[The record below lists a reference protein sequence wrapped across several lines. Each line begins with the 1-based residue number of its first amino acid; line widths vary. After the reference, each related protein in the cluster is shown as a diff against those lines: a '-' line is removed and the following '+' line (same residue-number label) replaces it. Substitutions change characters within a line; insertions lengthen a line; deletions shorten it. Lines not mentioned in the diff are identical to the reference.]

1 MHSLWHHLALQMNC
15 PTISHARW
23 SIRNSPIFPLLIS
36 PLWVIEC
43 SLGTIPMFSSSSA
56 IYLMVST
63 SRSLVHGIKWRT
75 YPYWSAVIDLRDSKF
90 SFVVAQQWFYK
101 FIIFI
106 CINCYSFVKQRSL
119 LPTEAVWFQ
128 KHNFFQIDRIIAN
141 LSPFKLLTVKSW
153 FGLTVSSNSD
163 QYIFFSVF
171 EHSWRIMGFHF
182 IVTNSILSDV
192 QIVISLASWSFKKLA
207 SIPFDNIPLICESCF
222 CSSFVPSLPYTRN
235 QIHLKG
241 SWLPLGEQWN

>member
-1 MHSLWHHLALQMNC
+1 
-15 PTISHARW
+15 
-23 SIRNSPIFPLLIS
+23 
-36 PLWVIEC
+36 
-43 SLGTIPMFSSSSA
+43 
-56 IYLMVST
+56 MVSNGELILT
-63 SRSLVHGIKWRT
+63 
-75 YPYWSAVIDLRDSKF
+75 D
-90 SFVVAQQWFYK
+90 QQWLICMNQNFHLWWHSND
-101 FIIFI
+101 FINLLFSYVSI
-106 CINCYSFVKQRSL
+106 CYSFVKQRSL

-141 LSPFKLLTVKSW
+141 LSPFKLLIVKSW

-163 QYIFFSVF
+163 QHIFFFSVFLF

-207 SIPFDNIPLICESCF
+207 SIPFDKIPLICESCF

-241 SWLPLGEQWN
+241 SWLPLGEQWY